1 MKQLMNNCRIQ
12 QKIETKR
19 TPEEKEEIQVEKV
32 EKMREKRLTMSKTL
46 ARIPARQ
53 GMKELRKFGFLREYK
68 QRKRR
73 NSSNPWSWSMESHP
87 ISDYFDKVKEVETNQ
102 ERKEELKRMNRIRV
116 DKHRKKAKRILQEPV
131 IIEDYGEKGA
141 YEILRD
147 KNIQE
152 FEKMK
157 KESGLFL

>member
-1 MKQLMNNCRIQ
+1 
-12 QKIETKR
+12 
-19 TPEEKEEIQVEKV
+19 
-32 EKMREKRLTMSKTL
+32 MREKRLKMSKTL

-53 GMKELRKFGFLREYK
+53 GMRELRKFGFLREYK

-73 NSSNPWSWSMESHP
+73 NSFNPCSWSMESHP

-116 DKHRKKAKRILQEPV
+116 EKHRKKVKRMLQEPI
-131 IIEDYGEKGA
+131 IIEDYGERGA